1 MGKSLVKNIY
11 FPLLMTVLKN
21 IENFQKGKSTKEGLS
36 TLNSYSIHPLIQ
48 TCKGPDNLLEL
59 AYVRK
64 NREF

>member
-1 MGKSLVKNIY
+1 M
-11 FPLLMTVLKN
+11 MVLKN